1 MKKIFVAFLSTFL
14 LLVLT
19 FLSACSSSVAVGL
32 VNVSKPNYHS
42 VSFYSLKGKHSFTLK
57 NQLNDDNCVLYY
69 STTLE
74 KGEFNLYLEVDGQKI
89 LLKNEK
95 EGVDSPAVE
104 EYFDDVDFN
113 KHRNVE
119 ITIETVNEVKN
130 GKVIVRFETINA

>member
-1 MKKIFVAFLSTFL
+1 M
-14 LLVLT
+14 
-19 FLSACSSSVAVGL
+19 
-32 VNVSKPNYHS
+32 NV
-42 VSFYSLKGKHSFTLK
+42 
-57 NQLNDDNCVLYY
+57 DNCALYY

-95 EGVDSPAVE
+95 EGVNSPAVE
-104 EYFDDVDFN
+104 EYFDSVDFN